1 MILANKLMAQSS
13 LVIPE
18 SLQSGFLALLAKFD
32 FAIPCKNNYKLV
44 YGLLP
49 KQLELSAQ
57 LVPIPVKKEPTLVE
71 KSPFNK
77 LRKTLKKRSIKAHS
91 KNSEKSDVIVFS
103 MSNNLDDDY
112 NASTNSITKSMNF
125 TDTLYDN
132 HANKEKE
139 SKGDDS
145 NEAPDSSTGFKRTLT
160 PSSLPHNNSSVHHPK
175 SFPRL
180 SVVDSLTFEAAT
192 DLHSPQEIPSFGVF
206 PLKTTY
212 SNPGIHPNLHRVWPA
227 SFVPDGFWPQLFT
240 RIISD
245 SHLKSIISIILFT
258 PLKNNECTLD
268 YVQSSN
274 VPPVWKLY
282 QKGFTVEHETVP
294 LLQLKQVSSNH
305 SNSTDQFTNQI
316 ELTIHVC
323 EIMLTHKTYKENE
336 SDWSAENVIKLATR
350 ILVLI
355 EQHIL
360 DIVEEWYPN
369 ISCSKYNREV
379 LSFVPCYA
387 CLNTSRQNTLLS
399 VSSNHKI
406 LCFDNCKAIS
416 FSMKDLLIANAQQS
430 RTIKCPLHSELNVQ
444 LLAPDM
450 VSIKCLL

>member
-1 MILANKLMAQSS
+1 MILDSKLIVQSS

-32 FAIPCKNNYKLV
+32 FAIPCKNNYRLV

-57 LVPIPVKKEPTLVE
+57 LVPTPVKKEPTLVE

-77 LRKTLKKRSIKAHS
+77 LCRTLKKRTIKSHS
-91 KNSEKSDVIVFS
+91 KNSEKSDVIVFP
-103 MSNNLDDDY
+103 MSNDLDDDY

-145 NEAPDSSTGFKRTLT
+145 NEAPDGSTGLKRTLT
-160 PSSLPHNNSSVHHPK
+160 PSSLPHIYNRSVHHPK
-175 SFPRL
+175 LFPRL
-180 SVVDSLTFEAAT
+180 SVVDSPTFEAAT

-206 PLKTTY
+206 SLKTTY
-212 SNPGIHPNLHRVWPA
+212 SNPEIHPNLHRVWLA

-240 RIISD
+240 RIILD
-245 SHLKSIISIILFT
+245 SRLKSIISIILFT
-258 PLKNNECTLD
+258 ALKNNECTMD
-268 YVQSSN
+268 YVQSSD

-282 QKGFTVEHETVP
+282 QKGFTIEHETVT
-294 LLQLKQVSSNH
+294 LLQLKQVSNYG
-305 SNSTDQFTNQI
+305 NSTDQFTNQI

-323 EIMLTHKTYKENE
+323 EIVLAHKTYKENE
-336 SDWSAENVIKLATR
+336 SDQSAENVIKLATR

-387 CLNTSRQNTLLS
+387 CLNASGENNLLS
-399 VSSNHKI
+399 VRSIYQI

-416 FSMKDLLIANAQQS
+416 FSMKDLLTAYAQQS